1 MRQCGFLIFWLGVA
15 ISDSRN
21 CLQHYR
27 ATNYFNA
34 DDLCHLNDCL
44 KVKLIMPN
52 NNAHAEAEAIADEF
66 GFFDDW
72 EDRYQMLIDQGRKLA
87 PIPEKYRRDDFRL
100 RGCQS
105 VVYFVAERDSGD
117 KITFMA
123 QSDAAIVQGLVALL
137 LRVYPGRTAKEI
149 LETEPD
155 FLGKIGLDSHLS
167 ATRKNGLASMLNAI
181 KMAASLQD

>member
-1 MRQCGFLIFWLGVA
+1 MRRCAFLICWPGVA
-15 ISDSRN
+15 ISVNRI
-21 CLQHYR
+21 CFGHWR
-27 ATNYFNA
+27 ATNYCTANNP
-34 DDLCHLNDCL
+34 CHLNDCL
-44 KVKLIMPN
+44 KVKLFMLVN
-52 NNAHAEAEAIADEF
+52 KALAEAEAITDEF

-87 PIPEKYRRDDFRL
+87 PIPEKYQRDDFRL

-105 VVYFVAERDSGD
+105 VVYFVAEREPDD

-137 LRVYPGRTAKEI
+137 LRVYSGRTAKEI

-155 FLGKIGLDSHLS
+155 FLQKIGLDSHLS

-181 KMAASLQD
+181 KTAASL

>member
-1 MRQCGFLIFWLGVA
+1 MRQCGFLIFWPDVA
-15 ISDSRN
+15 ISVNGICSGDCRK
-21 CLQHYR
+21 
-27 ATNYFNA
+27 TNRPKVDEPFN
-34 DDLCHLNDCL
+34 LNDFL
-44 KVKLIMPN
+44 KVKLIMSI
-52 NNAHAEAEAIADEF
+52 NNAHAEAEAIVDEF

-87 PIPEKYRRDDFRL
+87 PIPEKYRHDAFRL

-105 VVYFVAERDSGD
+105 VVYFVAERDPDD
-117 KITFMA
+117 KITFLA

-137 LRVYPGRTAKEI
+137 LRVYSGRTAKEI

-181 KMAASLQD
+181 KAAASLHG

>member
-15 ISDSRN
+15 ISGNKN
-21 CLQHYR
+21 CLQNYR
-27 ATNYFNA
+27 ATNCFDA
-34 DDLCHLNDCL
+34 DDAFHLNDFL

-52 NNAHAEAEAIADEF
+52 NTAYAEAEAIADEF

-87 PIPEKYRRDDFRL
+87 PIPEKYRHDDFRL

-105 VVYFVAERDSGD
+105 VVYFVAERDLGD

-137 LRVYPGRTAKEI
+137 LRVYSGRTAKEL

-181 KMAASLQD
+181 KTAASSQD

>member
-1 MRQCGFLIFWLGVA
+1 MQQCGFLIFWPDVA
-15 ISDSRN
+15 ISVKRI
-21 CLQHYR
+21 CLGYCSV
-27 ATNYFNA
+27 TNYVSA
-34 DDLCHLNDCL
+34 HDPCHLDDCL
-44 KVKLIMPN
+44 KVKLIMPI
-52 NNAHAEAEAIADEF
+52 NNAIVEAEAITDEF

-87 PIPEKYRRDDFRL
+87 PIPKKYQHDDFRL

-105 VVYFVAERDSGD
+105 VVYFVAEREPDD

-137 LRVYPGRTAKEI
+137 LRVYSGRTAKEI

-155 FLGKIGLDSHLS
+155 FLQKIGLDSHLS

-181 KMAASLQD
+181 KTAASVCD